1 MTIFNQFSSS
11 SRLENKLVYSQF
23 MDQVKSG
30 NIAKVRIDGQNIT
43 GTTNNG
49 QKFSTYA
56 PTDPWLVSDLLKTS
70 LAKVLMCFKFAE
82 LTSKFLY
89 SEILGIIL

>member
-30 NIAKVRIDGQNIT
+30 NIEKVRIDGQNIT

-49 QKFSTYA
+49 KKILNFRPYR
-56 PTDPWLVSDLLKTS
+56 S
-70 LAKVLMCFKFAE
+70 LACFRFIK
-82 LTSKFLY
+82 KRC
-89 SEILGIIL
+89 GG

>member
-11 SRLENKLVYSQF
+11 SRLESKLVYSQF

-30 NIAKVRIDGQNIT
+30 NIEKVRIDGQNIT

-49 QKFSTYA
+49 KKFSTYA
-56 PTDPWLVSDLLKTS
+56 PTENSSLLVKSS
-70 LAKVLMCFKFAE
+70 V
-82 LTSKFLY
+82 LTSEFRRMLTCVPDAAR
-89 SEILGIIL
+89 